1 VPITTRRLMMHVA
14 DQIAKHMAHFIPV
27 IQLEPKCTA
36 ENRELG
42 IGNQASCITVRK
54 IGFSRGASFLNQL
67 WNIADLFED
76 RERVY
81 AKLMSLACNAFFLT
95 LDIRKE
101 AWRDMID
108 CAADTE
114 VDPYGAE

>member
-1 VPITTRRLMMHVA
+1 MHVA
-14 DQIAKHMAHFIPV
+14 DQIAKHMVHFIPV

-42 IGNQASCITVRK
+42 IENQASCITVQT

-76 RERVY
+76 GERVY
-81 AKLMSLACNAFFLT
+81 GKLMSLAFNAFFLT

-101 AWRDMID
+101 AWRYMID